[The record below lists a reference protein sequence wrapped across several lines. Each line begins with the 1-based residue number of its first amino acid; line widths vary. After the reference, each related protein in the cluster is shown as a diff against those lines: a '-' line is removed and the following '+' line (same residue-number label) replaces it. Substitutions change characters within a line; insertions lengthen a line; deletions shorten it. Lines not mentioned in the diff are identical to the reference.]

1 MNIQQLYHSL
11 QKQLH
16 QVQSDAEAAHSN
28 ELILTAKVTELQS
41 QCQLL
46 EESKRQYQENVL
58 HSSAELHS
66 VSSLYSL
73 EKQSSET
80 LTRSLER
87 ERRRSEQL
95 QQQVN
100 SLQRTI
106 DELQSTLRVG
116 ICFSTN
122 LNESQRIS
130 VE

>member
-16 QVQSDAEAAHSN
+16 EAQTDVQTAHSN
-28 ELILTAKVTELQS
+28 ELALTAKVTELQS

-58 HSSAELHS
+58 HSSAELNS
-66 VSSLYSL
+66 ISSLYSL

-80 LTRSLER
+80 LTKSLER
-87 ERRRSEQL
+87 ERAHSEQL
-95 QQQVN
+95 QQQVR
-100 SLQRTI
+100 SLKRTI

-116 ICFSTN
+116 I
-122 LNESQRIS
+122 
-130 VE
+130 